1 MLKSNAKEKRIM
13 RKRSKFWL
21 ALLAVVMV
29 LGQCL
34 TVSAASNPYVQKV
47 NSITVLNSETDK
59 RVSSVAMV
67 TNTIL

>member
-1 MLKSNAKEKRIM
+1 MLKSNVKEKRIM
-13 RKRSKFWL
+13 RKRSKLWL

-34 TVSAASNPYVQKV
+34 TVSAASNPYVRKV

>member
-13 RKRSKFWL
+13 RKRSKLWL

-34 TVSAASNPYVQKV
+34 TVSAASNPYIRKV

>member
-13 RKRSKFWL
+13 RKRSKLWL

-34 TVSAASNPYVQKV
+34 TVSAASNPYIQ
-47 NSITVLNSETDK
+47 IEAFGFCGL
-59 RVSSVAMV
+59 
-67 TNTIL
+67 

>member
-13 RKRSKFWL
+13 RKRSKLWL

-34 TVSAASNPYVQKV
+34 TVSEASNPYIQ
-47 NSITVLNSETDK
+47 IEAFGFWGLWQ
-59 RVSSVAMV
+59 
-67 TNTIL
+67 

>member
-1 MLKSNAKEKRIM
+1 M
-13 RKRSKFWL
+13 RKRSKLWL

-34 TVSAASNPYVQKV
+34 TVFAASNPYIRKV